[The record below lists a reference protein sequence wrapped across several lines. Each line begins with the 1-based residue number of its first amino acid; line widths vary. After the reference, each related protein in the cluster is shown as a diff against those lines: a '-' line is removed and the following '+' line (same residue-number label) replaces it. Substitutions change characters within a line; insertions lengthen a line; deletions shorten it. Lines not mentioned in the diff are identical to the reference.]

1 MTLRGWKY
9 TIEVPVEKALNCI
22 GLSAKGEALVDKLPT
37 VQELFDLTG
46 KVAFVTGGARNLGYD
61 MALALAEA
69 GADVCITSRKLHDS
83 EESAKKIVEATSRKV
98 LPLGVDVRY
107 EDQVESAVNACLA
120 EFGKIDILVNNAG
133 NITATPESARLENR
147 SVEDWNFTIDVNLT
161 GTFLCSKHITGKSM
175 MPRKSGVIINIGS
188 IAGMIGKDRR
198 HYNGTDM
205 PGWTADYCAAKGG
218 IISMTRDMACY
229 LAPYNI
235 RVNCISPGGFW
246 RHQPE
251 AFVEAFSESVPM
263 GRMGQDGK
271 DLKGA
276 VVFFASEASS
286 YCTGVNLPVDGGATA
301 W

>member
-1 MTLRGWKY
+1 M
-9 TIEVPVEKALNCI
+9 E
-22 GLSAKGEALVDKLPT
+22 KLPT

-46 KVAFVTGGARNLGYD
+46 KIAFVTGGARNLGFD

-69 GADVCITSRKLHDS
+69 GADVCITSRQIEDARNAA
-83 EESAKKIVEATSRKV
+83 AKIKEATGRRV
-98 LPLGVDVRY
+98 LPIQLDVRF
-107 EDQVESAVNACLA
+107 EDQVIRAVDEALE
-120 EFGKIDILVNNAG
+120 EFGQIDILVNNAG
-133 NITATPESARLENR
+133 NVVATPESARLENR
-147 SVEDWNFTIDVNLT
+147 SLEDWYYTIDVNLT
-161 GTFLCSKHITGKSM
+161 GTFLCCKHVVRKTM
-175 MPRKSGVIINIGS
+175 MPRKTGVIINIGS

-198 HYNGTDM
+198 QYQGTNM
-205 PGWTADYCAAKGG
+205 GGWTADYCAAKGG
-218 IISMTRDMACY
+218 VINMTRDLACY

-246 RHQPE
+246 RNQPE
-251 AFVEAFSESVPM
+251 PFVKAFSESIPM

-286 YCTGVNLPVDGGATA
+286 YCTGQNLAIDGGLTA